1 MENKKSC
8 VTNCYNALP
17 NKSGEKLIL
26 HPFLSIINLHKN
38 HLGVCGIDDYA
49 FNTVILKCDSKTPYS
64 NEPINSFKNPINPE
78 DYLSSYFGLKNMDD
92 IINYIKQNDDLLVR
106 SKSRILD
113 LTYIKYKDAMET
125 DIIKWIELIK
135 VLFKNE
141 SIEDKIIVKILKKIN
156 DKYNLD
162 KKNYPFNLQLKINKF
177 LAYNI

>member
-8 VTNCYNALP
+8 ITNCYNILTDKAGH
-17 NKSGEKLIL
+17 NFIL
-26 HPFLSIINLHKN
+26 HPFLSIISKKN
-38 HLGVCGIDDYA
+38 SGVCGIDDYA
-49 FNTVILKCDSKTPYS
+49 LNSVFMVCDSKTPYS

-92 IINYIKQNDDLLVR
+92 IINYMKKNDDLLVQ

-113 LTYIKYKDAMET
+113 LTYIKYKDAIET

-135 VLFKNE
+135 VLFKNDE
-141 SIEDKIIVKILKKIN
+141 IEDKTIVKILKTIN
-156 DKYNLD
+156 KKYDLN
-162 KKNYPFNLQLKINKF
+162 KKNYPFNLQLKIKKF